1 MTEAHHEEPLTQVF
15 VSNISPSSNE
25 QTLASFFS
33 FCGTITNLKLTS
45 HDNGTKEA
53 IVSFENEA
61 AAKTALLLTNAVIA
75 DRPITVVPYSNKPS
89 EHKESSSD
97 SASSSL
103 TTEISGDQI
112 PKKSEVPTDQRTH
125 VSVIAGLLAAGYT
138 LGSDAFA
145 KAKQVDEQNQL
156 STKLAAAATATKE
169 KITQLDQTYHIS
181 EKVGNVVENVSNKA
195 KEVDQNW
202 KISENVSNVVKNVTD
217 TAEVLTAKANEHP
230 AVQSTIS
237 TLSYLAENVSNFF
250 SPGIQAISN
259 SAQVINQQ
267 ISEQA
272 AQIRE
277 ETNHNI
283 DEKMKERAQLTAEEH
298 HEIQAEA
305 IPNPNPNPNPNPIP
319 NPIPNPDSQ
328 PSVPV
333 PVENAEQK

>member
-1 MTEAHHEEPLTQVF
+1 MSEQQQPQHHEEPLTQVF

-45 HDNGTKEA
+45 HSDNGTKEA

-75 DRPITVVPYSNKPS
+75 DRPITVVPYSSKA

-97 SASSSL
+97 SASSSH

-112 PKKSEVPTDQRTH
+112 PNKNHPVPADQRSH

-138 LGSDAFA
+138 LGSDAFT
-145 KAKQVDEQNQL
+145 KARQVDEQNQL

-169 KITQLDQTYHIS
+169 KFQALDQTYQIS
-181 EKVGNVVENVSNKA
+181 EKVGNVVEGVTNKA

-202 KISENVSNVVKNVTD
+202 KISENVSSVVKNVTD
-217 TAEVLTAKANEHP
+217 TAEVLSAKANEHP
-230 AVQSTIS
+230 AVQSTMS
-237 TLSYLAENVSNFF
+237 TLSYFAENVSNFF
-250 SPGIQAISN
+250 SPGIQAI
-259 SAQVINQQ
+259 NQQ
-267 ISEQA
+267 ISTQA

-277 ETNHNI
+277 ETNHHI
-283 DEKMKERAQLTAEEH
+283 DEKMKAREVEKKSQQPAEEVEH
-298 HEIQAEA
+298 HEHQNQ
-305 IPNPNPNPNPNPIP
+305 NPNPNPT
-319 NPIPNPDSQ
+319 DSH
-328 PSVPV
+328 PSAPA
-333 PVENAEQK
+333 ENVEQK